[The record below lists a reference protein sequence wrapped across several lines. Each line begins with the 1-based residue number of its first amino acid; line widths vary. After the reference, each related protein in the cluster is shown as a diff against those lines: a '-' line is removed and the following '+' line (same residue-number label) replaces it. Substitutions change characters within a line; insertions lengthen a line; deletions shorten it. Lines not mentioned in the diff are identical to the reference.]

1 MDKLAKQQAC
11 QLFIEQEIE
20 KGLADGKT
28 TYSIGKEVAQW
39 IEKLFQ
45 IKYRPETI
53 EERARR
59 QKKATED
66 LYQED
71 IGDKA

>member
-28 TYSIGKEVAQW
+28 TYSIGR
-39 IEKLFQ
+39 KLRNGLKSFF
-45 IKYRPETI
+45 R
-53 EERARR
+53 
-59 QKKATED
+59 
-66 LYQED
+66 
-71 IGDKA
+71 